1 LIKKFHSFVTAITL
15 ATFITNEKQQQQQ
28 HILIN
33 LVQFQ
38 LHVFL
43 LPILHFGKSLVMFF
57 VECSSVMQTNEENQ
71 IKAENVGEDPSCCDC
86 SSAFL
91 LNMPLPSEN
100 SQLLA
105 VEQPLFVGGISQ
117 LGESK
122 ESIATS
128 SNGSQSLCR
137 ICHLPAA
144 RGNPLITPCRC
155 SGSLRH
161 VHKTCLLHWL
171 EISSTKVSPSPQ
183 CELCGYTYKTHH
195 CFSVFLSMFRTAQ
208 CPHCTRRDC
217 TLHLVFIAMLML
229 MSSCAFISVLY
240 LSQDDGLRFVSNHIR
255 KQACRPQKLLNDYFL
270 EKFQEALHIEHAYCT
285 VSYRGMHFALLK
297 TRNILNRQDITV
309 ISCSLLFFV
318 AFFVAIF
325 TQYRSETSLFCLFAR
340 CWLINRH
347 WRIKNY
353 NPNSEIKKD
362 DVNI

>member
-195 CFSVFLSMFRTAQ
+195 CFSFRTAQ

-240 LSQDDGLRFVSNHIR
+240 LSQDDGLR
-255 KQACRPQKLLNDYFL
+255 
-270 EKFQEALHIEHAYCT
+270 
-285 VSYRGMHFALLK
+285 

>member
-1 LIKKFHSFVTAITL
+1 YCGKNQRAYRRTAANKPPISQTS
-15 ATFITNEKQQQQQ
+15 KPVPVVVRQ
-28 HILIN
+28 
-33 LVQFQ
+33 LV
-38 LHVFL
+38 LT
-43 LPILHFGKSLVMFF
+43 SLVDLIQEGRHETRRGSSQLFTELCTTTRTSSHVDIHTVRRILTWSHS
-57 VECSSVMQTNEENQ
+57 VECSSVMPTNEENQ

-195 CFSVFLSMFRTAQ
+195 CFSFRTAQ

-240 LSQDDGLRFVSNHIR
+240 LSQDDGLR
-255 KQACRPQKLLNDYFL
+255 
-270 EKFQEALHIEHAYCT
+270 
-285 VSYRGMHFALLK
+285 

>member
-1 LIKKFHSFVTAITL
+1 MFIQPQRSLQLL
-15 ATFITNEKQQQQQ
+15 AFLELTKLTPSSS
-28 HILIN
+28 
-33 LVQFQ
+33 FQ
-38 LHVFL
+38 LLLLSLSLSFFL
-43 LPILHFGKSLVMFF
+43 FALLNKQHCKHNKRCLDRPGNGHLWSLACSNSQSVHFPN
-57 VECSSVMQTNEENQ
+57 CSSIPLRSLSFFIQSFQKVSLEQNFIPLKLNSVMPTNEENQ

-195 CFSVFLSMFRTAQ
+195 CFSVFLAVFRTAQ

-240 LSQDDGLRFVSNHIR
+240 LSQDDGLR
-255 KQACRPQKLLNDYFL
+255 
-270 EKFQEALHIEHAYCT
+270 
-285 VSYRGMHFALLK
+285 

>member
-1 LIKKFHSFVTAITL
+1 MQCLMNSIFIDKKFHSFVTTITL

-38 LHVFL
+38 VASTFFSWKYIKLLKLHVSV
-43 LPILHFGKSLVMFF
+43 LPILRFGKSLVMF
-57 VECSSVMQTNEENQ
+57 VECSSVMPTNEENQ
-71 IKAENVGEDPSCCDC
+71 IKAENVGEDLSCCDC

-195 CFSVFLSMFRTAQ
+195 CFSVFLAVFRTAQ

-240 LSQDDGLRFVSNHIR
+240 LSQDDGLR
-255 KQACRPQKLLNDYFL
+255 
-270 EKFQEALHIEHAYCT
+270 
-285 VSYRGMHFALLK
+285 

>member
-1 LIKKFHSFVTAITL
+1 
-15 ATFITNEKQQQQQ
+15 
-28 HILIN
+28 
-33 LVQFQ
+33 
-38 LHVFL
+38 
-43 LPILHFGKSLVMFF
+43 M
-57 VECSSVMQTNEENQ
+57 ECSSVMPTNEENQ
-71 IKAENVGEDPSCCDC
+71 IKKAEDVGEDPSCCDC

-161 VHKTCLLHWL
+161 VHKTCLL
-171 EISSTKVSPSPQ
+171 
-183 CELCGYTYKTHH
+183 
-195 CFSVFLSMFRTAQ
+195 FRTAQ

-240 LSQDDGLRFVSNHIR
+240 LSQDDGLR
-255 KQACRPQKLLNDYFL
+255 
-270 EKFQEALHIEHAYCT
+270 
-285 VSYRGMHFALLK
+285 

-362 DVNI
+362 DVTI